1 MRGGPGRFLGE
12 RVRVESGP
20 RALVVLGDRI
30 GFFGGVNGAFG
41 PFPRLEPS
49 LRLPAGA
56 RLLAS
61 AGADPRRPD
70 LVVYRFERGIVA
82 RVGVD
87 GFGQALA
94 AGAPS
99 PPAARIMPRLW
110 ALLSR

>member
-12 RVRVESGP
+12 RVRIESGP

-30 GFFGGVNGAFG
+30 GFFGGVDGAFG

-70 LVVYRFERGIVA
+70 LVVYRFEPRHRGPHRRGRLRA
-82 RVGVD
+82 R
-87 GFGQALA
+87 
-94 AGAPS
+94 AGGRGHA
-99 PPAARIMPRLW
+99 AARIMPRLW